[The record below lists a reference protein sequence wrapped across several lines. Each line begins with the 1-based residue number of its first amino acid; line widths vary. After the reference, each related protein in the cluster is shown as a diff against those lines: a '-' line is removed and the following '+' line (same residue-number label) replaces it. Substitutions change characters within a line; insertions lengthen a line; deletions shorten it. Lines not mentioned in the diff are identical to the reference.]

1 MQSLLLTKKIVLCVA
16 SSDVAALLLPEGVI
30 SHSRFQIPLIVNDS
44 ICRFTRTSFYEV
56 LKWTALIIWD
66 EGPMQNKHRFGAVL
80 RALTDLLDNKS
91 LFGGIPAVLGGN
103 FTQILQVLKH
113 RKP

>member
-1 MQSLLLTKKIVLCVA
+1 
-16 SSDVAALLLPEGVI
+16 
-30 SHSRFQIPLIVNDS
+30 
-44 ICRFTRTSFYEV
+44 
-56 LKWTALIIWD
+56 
-66 EGPMQNKHRFGAVL
+66 MQNKHRFGAVL

-103 FTQILQVLKH
+103 FTQILLVLKH